1 MRCTLVLMALS
12 CVVFCQQA
20 GEWTAPGWRLIKGGA
35 PGLDLPNAGKQQTS
49 ATVFDINGDKVND
62 FVITERTEAP
72 GVVGYLRKTG
82 AWQKIIIDEG
92 KTLVEAGA
100 VADDVDSDGDLDF
113 VAGGEGRS
121 NEVWW
126 WENPGAAAGYSKP
139 WVRRTIKASGHNKHH
154 DLMFLDVDGDS
165 VRELVFWNQGGHRL
179 MLARRPADPRAAKPG
194 AGGEWQLETIFE
206 YTVDSEML
214 QRGKPAA
221 FRSVNEHEGL
231 WASDVDMDGQA
242 DIIGG
247 GYWFKRTAGGR
258 FTAHVVDAS
267 YHFSRSAAGQLKKGG
282 RPEVVL
288 SVGDGTGP
296 LVWYEWLKGTWTP
309 HVLAEVDNGH
319 SLAILDFD
327 NDGNPDIFLAEMRL
341 NGGNPSSKCT
351 VFLGDGAG
359 NFKGIV
365 LATGF
370 DNHESKVADLDGDG
384 DLDVLMKPYNHA
396 TPALHILINE
406 GAGARPR

>member
-1 MRCTLVLMALS
+1 
-12 CVVFCQQA
+12 
-20 GEWTAPGWRLIKGGA
+20 
-35 PGLDLPNAGKQQTS
+35 
-49 ATVFDINGDKVND
+49 
-62 FVITERTEAP
+62 
-72 GVVGYLRKTG
+72 
-82 AWQKIIIDEG
+82 
-92 KTLVEAGA
+92 
-100 VADDVDSDGDLDF
+100 
-113 VAGGEGRS
+113 
-121 NEVWW
+121 
-126 WENPGAAAGYSKP
+126 
-139 WVRRTIKASGHNKHH
+139 
-154 DLMFLDVDGDS
+154 
-165 VRELVFWNQGGHRL
+165 
-179 MLARRPADPRAAKPG
+179 
-194 AGGEWQLETIFE
+194 
-206 YTVDSEML
+206 
-214 QRGKPAA
+214 
-221 FRSVNEHEGL
+221 
-231 WASDVDMDGQA
+231 
-242 DIIGG
+242 
-247 GYWFKRTAGGR
+247 
-258 FTAHVVDAS
+258 
-267 YHFSRSAAGQLKKGG
+267 
-282 RPEVVL
+282 L

-359 NFKGIV
+359 DFKEIV